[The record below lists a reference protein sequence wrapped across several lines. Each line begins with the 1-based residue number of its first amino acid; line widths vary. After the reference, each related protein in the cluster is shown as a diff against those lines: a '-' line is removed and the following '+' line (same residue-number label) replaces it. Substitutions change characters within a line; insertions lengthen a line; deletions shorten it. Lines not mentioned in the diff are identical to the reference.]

1 MSEANLEVVNIDV
14 PSKQELAG
22 LIEPKTAEPQ
32 IEMNNL
38 IPQTASFDQ
47 VSAKEYLQQN
57 VFPKLEVA
65 LNDVSKSWLKLE
77 LHSNVT
83 VDR

>member
-1 MSEANLEVVNIDV
+1 MSENNLEVVNIDV
-14 PSKQELAG
+14 PSKQEALV
-22 LIEPKTAEPQ
+22 EPKTAEPQ

-65 LNDVSKSWLKLE
+65 LNDVSHQKLFQC
-77 LHSNVT
+77 NC
-83 VDR
+83 